1 MLQAITTQPPVHQDR
16 DRTVMP
22 SLVLASTSPYRRDL
36 LTRLKTPFSVAAP
49 DVDETPL
56 QAEAPQDTALRL
68 AVLKARAVAP
78 RHPDALIIGSDQVAV
93 LDGVQLG
100 KPLAYENAFKQL
112 QFVRGKKVI
121 FHTAL
126 CLLNSRTGNVQT
138 RLVPY
143 GVQFRNFTDAQI
155 ERYLALEQPYN
166 CAGSAKTE
174 GLGVALI
181 QRMEGDDPT
190 ALVGLPLMALTDML
204 QNEDFDLFYQPVGL
218 EESRHHAQGSTGQ
231 G

>member
-1 MLQAITTQPPVHQDR
+1 
-16 DRTVMP
+16 MP

-36 LTRLKTPFSVAAP
+36 LTRLKTPFSVVAP

-56 QAEAPQDTALRL
+56 QAEPPEDTALRL
-68 AVLKARAVAP
+68 AVLKARAAAP
-78 RHPDALIIGSDQVAV
+78 SHPDALIIGSDQVAM

-100 KPLAYENAFKQL
+100 KPLVYENAFKQL

-126 CLLNSRTGNVQT
+126 CLLNSRTGNVQS
-138 RLVPY
+138 RVVPY
-143 GVQFRNFTDAQI
+143 GVQFRHFTDVQI
-155 ERYLALEQPYN
+155 ERYLTLEQPYN

-190 ALVGLPLMALTDML
+190 ALVGLPLIALTDML
-204 QNEDFDLFYQPVGL
+204 RNEGFDLF
-218 EESRHHAQGSTGQ
+218 
-231 G
+231 